1 MIPALL
7 VGIVL
12 MAIYIVVLELKV
24 RDLSRKWNDEFVAR
38 RDVGESLEKTANI
51 AFDVIRQR
59 DKALQE
65 IAELS
70 AKSKRKK
77 K

>member
-24 RDLSRKWNDEFVAR
+24 RDLSRKRNDEFVAR
-38 RDVGESLEKTANI
+38 RAVEESLEKTANI
-51 AFDVIRQR
+51 AFIRQR

-70 AKSKRKK
+70 AKSRRKK